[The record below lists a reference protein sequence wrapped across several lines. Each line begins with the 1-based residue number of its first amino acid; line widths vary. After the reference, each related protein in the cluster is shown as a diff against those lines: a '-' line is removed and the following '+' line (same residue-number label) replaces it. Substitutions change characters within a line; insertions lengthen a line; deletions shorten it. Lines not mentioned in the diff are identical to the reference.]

1 MEPKSSPDPVDSS
14 IPANAAAASA
24 APRVIGLYG
33 LPGCGKSYIMQQL
46 KQELGETDFHYFEG
60 SEVIDTVTVGGLEAF
75 KELDEH
81 QQDQIRKIAIDNIKS
96 TCAQSGKA
104 GIVTGHFMFWDDEAN
119 EQASKVCTQADL
131 GAYTHILY
139 VNAPLEMTAKQRAE
153 DTKRGRS
160 NVSIQHLRRW
170 QETEIQELRG
180 LCPENN
186 ILFATIYPNLKD
198 KLASSIRDFRHHDE
212 TRNRFVAEQLF
223 DEIISPNYDELQT
236 VLFFDADRTLAA
248 GDTSAC
254 FWKIIY
260 ETKGEEDP
268 LNALFR
274 GPLKYSYTAFRQAM
288 LLYEES
294 ANDAEFDVICN
305 QVAAHTR
312 LYPQMSSLLRQAGGY
327 CHIRSVIVT
336 CGLRRVWEKILE
348 KEGLSD
354 VVKVVGGGRIID
366 GLVVTP
372 SVKECLAARAQR
384 VHAAYTWA
392 FGDSPVDLPMMIAA
406 HQAIVVVGEQQ
417 NRSKSMD
424 QELLTAMVS
433 NRLQARQALLPN
445 NLSPPRLD
453 VATLP
458 VVNLTGTAFL
468 DSIFQHRKRP
478 GGMRLYD
485 ATDTNAAKLLST
497 PMRDDT
503 NRGPPL
509 QTAHKNAGRYLATSY
524 LVELIG
530 TEKLTMRHPQGKDIA
545 GYQLL
550 GEEQT
555 LIVALMRGGQP
566 MASGIYK
573 IFPKARF
580 HGAKEPKDIE
590 KEYLEGIVTV
600 ILVDS
605 VINSGRSMAQFVQHI
620 REIDGAV
627 RIIIV
632 AGVIQDQAVKG
643 CSLIRAAARSTELTV
658 VALRLSKNKYTGK
671 GTTDTG
677 NRLFNTTHLN

>member
-14 IPANAAAASA
+14 IPANVAAASA

-60 SEVIDTVTVGGLEAF
+60 SEVIDTVT
-75 KELDEH
+75 
-81 QQDQIRKIAIDNIKS
+81 DQICKIAIDNIKS

-119 EQASKVCTQADL
+119 EQALKVCTQADL
-131 GAYTHILY
+131 CVYTYILY

-153 DTKRGRS
+153 DTKRGCL
-160 NVSIQHLRRW
+160 NVSIQHLHHW
-170 QETEIQELRG
+170 QETEIQELYG

-198 KLASSIRDFRHHDE
+198 KLASSIHDFWHHNE
-212 TRNRFVAEQLF
+212 TCNRSVAEQLF
-223 DEIISPNYDELQT
+223 NEIISPNYNEL
-236 VLFFDADRTLAA
+236 TLAV
-248 GDTSAC
+248 GDTSVC
-254 FWKIIY
+254 FWKIIHK
-260 ETKGEEDP
+260 TKGEEDP
-268 LNALFR
+268 LNVLFW
-274 GPLKYSYTAFRQAM
+274 GLLKYLYTAFRQAM
-288 LLYEES
+288 LLYKES
-294 ANDAEFDVICN
+294 ANNTEFDVICN

-312 LYPQMSSLLRQAGGY
+312 LYPQMSSLLHQVGGY
-327 CHIRSVIVT
+327 RHICSVIVT
-336 CGLRRVWEKILE
+336 CRLRRVWEKILE

-354 VVKVVGGGRIID
+354 VVKVVGGGCIID
-366 GLVVTP
+366 RLVVTP
-372 SVKECLAARAQR
+372 SVKECLAACAQQ
-384 VHAAYTWA
+384 VHTAYTWA
-392 FGDSPVDLPMMIAA
+392 FGDSP
-406 HQAIVVVGEQQ
+406 AIVMVGEQQ

-433 NRLQARQALLPN
+433 NRLQACQALLPN
-445 NLSPPRLD
+445 NLSPPQLD

-468 DSIFQHRKRP
+468 DSIFQLRKRP

-485 ATDTNAAKLLST
+485 AMDTNAAKLLST

-509 QTAHKNAGRYLATSY
+509 Y

-550 GEEQT
+550 GKEQT
-555 LIVALMRGGQP
+555 LIVVLMRGGQP
-566 MASGIYK
+566 MAS
-573 IFPKARF
+573 
-580 HGAKEPKDIE
+580 E
-590 KEYLEGIVTV
+590 
-600 ILVDS
+600 
-605 VINSGRSMAQFVQHI
+605 IN
-620 REIDGAV
+620 GAV
-627 RIIIV
+627 CIIII

-643 CSLIRAAARSTELTV
+643 CSLIHAATCSTELTV
-658 VALRLSKNKYTGK
+658 VALCLLKNKYTGK
-671 GTTDTG
+671 GTTNTR
-677 NRLFNTTHLN
+677 NRLFNTTHLS